1 MSSRKAIAAV
11 AIDRKFEPQIDGQFD
26 AKVDPKKRALVIV
39 GLIVVTAFSFWFFS
53 RYPDLDRKAQMAE
66 AASSIGDISPWP
78 VVSIDAQSHFL
89 VRWALT
95 TVNWVHANLR
105 GMGFG
110 LAIAA
115 MVLTLIN
122 YFPNLRRGAGPWSNS
137 ALGVAIGVPL
147 GLCVNC
153 SAPVFKSVLR
163 SGRVETA
170 FALMLSSPTLNI
182 VTLSMVFSLFPL
194 YMALTKVAV
203 SLVVLFVA
211 VPLLS
216 RAFGIDHAKNLADL
230 AGTGP
235 VCALAGTAA
244 VPSIAPIASMATM
257 PQMPQLQGG
266 ESWRHALPHAFIDF
280 LRRLLYLSVR
290 LVPLMVFAGS
300 LGALLVLLHP
310 TADLARYD
318 GLGAILVTAA
328 IGVVLPVPIAFDVML
343 ASSLA
348 AQGLP
353 TPVVLT
359 LLCTL
364 GSFSVLA
371 FLFVATSASKRWAFA
386 LLGVFFGLG
395 TLAGVAADPLHDRFL
410 LTPEL
415 AKIAGV
421 SFTAGRPA
429 TAPVLAAS
437 SARGAAPPVEFT
449 TVSSAGGIRVSRAPF
464 RPATPA
470 DTPTFVQHEGP
481 ALGLATGWRYDVR
494 DYSDPFWIGRGTAS
508 GDFNR
513 DGWQDIAFGSDDGVL
528 LYANRGGRFEAVP
541 LRNAQDN
548 HLRIYA
554 VAFADM
560 DNDGWP
566 DLVITSFNHGNFVL
580 YNRRGE
586 FDYAQRVAL
595 PNNAGVLT
603 VSPAFADIDGNG
615 LLDIVNGNMALG
627 VVTGSHQMARG
638 RANSVLFNGGVAG
651 FRDAP
656 LETDSGETMSTL
668 VSDLN
673 NDGRLDLYFGNDFIA
688 PDKLLLG
695 TGNGFAPANA
705 QSALLAR
712 TPFFSMSA
720 DTADIDNDL
729 QLDLLSFGTTS
740 PAKDTGKAPIDG
752 VAPAT
757 YTQAKW
763 TAAACDSMVDTGYRD
778 QCRRVRETNFLA
790 DTRPEKAVDVVRCK
804 ALSDPHEVKGCLLV
818 AMWHLITH
826 HSDPGE
832 CKTRFGADAL
842 IGEVCEILAARGRL
856 ITQRDSA
863 DALAQGDGNFVYRF
877 DGHAL
882 VDINRDSPGAFVHP
896 GGWTWNAKFAD
907 LDNDGYQDIFNADGA
922 VRGNGYGFNVF
933 MHNIDGKRFEQRQF
947 SQGLVDD
954 FGIYSYTFIDYDND
968 GDLDIIANGAVGP
981 VRVFENRSTDGH
993 RSVAVSVIDGK
1004 GNRFG
1009 IGAKVFIR
1017 YAGVSGQQSGQQVR
1031 EIKASGGYMSF
1042 DASVAF
1048 FGLGKVEHI
1057 DQIRVRWRDGTD
1069 SVVQGPFA
1077 AGHHYRVEREP

>member
-1 MSSRKAIAAV
+1 MSN
-11 AIDRKFEPQIDGQFD
+11 GN
-26 AKVDPKKRALVIV
+26 ALVSVALDPRLDRNKRTLIIL

-53 RYPDLDRKAQMAE
+53 RYPDLDRKAQMA
-66 AASSIGDISPWP
+66 AGASSIGDISPWP
-78 VVSIDAQSHFL
+78 VVSVDAQAHF
-89 VRWALT
+89 VKRWLLT

-110 LAIAA
+110 IAIAA
-115 MVLTLIN
+115 MVLTLIG
-122 YFPNLRRGAGPWSNS
+122 YFPNLRRGKGPWANS
-137 ALGVAIGVPL
+137 AIGVAIGVPL

-203 SLVVLFVA
+203 SLIVLFVA

-216 RAFGIDHAKNLADL
+216 RAFGVDHSRNLAD
-230 AGTGP
+230 AQP
-235 VCALAGTAA
+235 AVPACALPSASAATPLSAAQAGA
-244 VPSIAPIASMATM
+244 VEVLPCPR
-257 PQMPQLQGG
+257 P
-266 ESWRHALPHAFIDF
+266 ESWLHAGLHAGADF
-280 LRRLLYLSVR
+280 LRRLAYLSVR
-290 LVPLMVFAGS
+290 LIPLMVFAGS

-310 TADLARYD
+310 TSDLAQYD
-318 GLGAILVTAA
+318 GLGAILATAA

-348 AQGLP
+348 SQGLP

-386 LLGVFFGLG
+386 LLGVFFALG
-395 TLAGVAADPLHDRFL
+395 TSAGLAADPLHGRFL
-410 LTPEL
+410 LDAEL
-415 AKIAGV
+415 RKIAGV
-421 SFTAGRPA
+421 SFAAQHPRATPPRAVAGSR
-429 TAPVLAAS
+429 
-437 SARGAAPPVEFT
+437 SAAAPIQFT
-449 TVSSAGGIRVSRAPF
+449 TVLTGAGVRVSRAPF
-464 RPATPA
+464 GAATKSATPN
-470 DTPTFVQHEGP
+470 FVQHEGP
-481 ALGLATGWRYDVR
+481 ALGLNLGWRYDVR

-513 DGWQDIAFGSDDGVL
+513 DGWQDIAFGSDAGVL
-528 LYANRGGRFEAVP
+528 LYVNRGGRFEAVP
-541 LRNAQDN
+541 LRNAQEN
-548 HLRIYA
+548 HLKVYA
-554 VAFADM
+554 VAFVDI
-560 DNDGWP
+560 DNDAWP

-580 YNRRGE
+580 YNQRGE
-586 FDYAQRVAL
+586 FDYSKRVGL
-595 PNNAGVLT
+595 PNNQGVLT

-615 LLDIVNGNMALG
+615 LLDVVNGNMALG

-638 RANSVLFNGGVAG
+638 RANSVLFNGGAAG
-651 FRDAP
+651 FRDVA

-673 NDGRLDLYFGNDFIA
+673 NDGQLDIYFGNDFIA

-695 TGNGFAPANA
+695 STHGFNA
-705 QSALLAR
+705 VNAVNPQGALLAR

-729 QLDLLSFGTTS
+729 RLDLLTFGTTS
-740 PAKDTGKAPIDG
+740 TAKDTGKAVIDG
-752 VAPAT
+752 VASAT
-757 YTQAKW
+757 YTKAKW
-763 TAAACDSMVDTGYRD
+763 TAAACKTIHDTAYRE

-790 DTRPEKAVDVVRCK
+790 ETRPVKTVDVERCK
-804 ALSDPHEVKGCLLV
+804 ALDDPHQIKGCLLV
-818 AMWHLITH
+818 AMWHLITN
-826 HSDPGE
+826 HSDPRE
-832 CKTRFGADAL
+832 CKARFGADAL
-842 IGEVCEILAARGRL
+842 IGEVCEILGARGR
-856 ITQRDSA
+856 IVAQRDIAGS
-863 DALAQGDGNFVYRF
+863 LAQSDANFLYRF
-877 DGHAL
+877 DGQAL
-882 VDINRDSPGAFVHP
+882 VDINRDSPQAFVHP

-907 LDNDGYQDIFNADGA
+907 LDNDGFQDIFNADAA
-922 VRGNGYGFNVF
+922 VRGNGYGFNVY
-933 MHNIDGKRFEQRQF
+933 MRNVEGKRFEQRQF

-954 FGIYSYTFIDYDND
+954 FGIYSFTYVDYDND

-981 VRVFENRSTDGH
+981 VRIFENRSTQDR
-993 RSVAVSVIDGK
+993 RSLAVSVSDAR

-1017 YAGVSGQQSGQQVR
+1017 YTGGSGQQMR
-1031 EIKASGGYMSF
+1031 EIKAGGGYLSF
-1042 DASVAF
+1042 DAPLAF
-1048 FGLGKVEHI
+1048 FGLGDVDRVE
-1057 DQIRVRWRDGTD
+1057 QIRVRWRDGTET
-1069 SVVQGPFA
+1069 SLPGPFA
-1077 AGHHYRVEREP
+1077 TGYHYRVERD

>member
-1 MSSRKAIAAV
+1 MLRSNAIAAT
-11 AIDRKFEPQIDGQFD
+11 QFD
-26 AKVDPKKRALVIV
+26 PKRRALVVI

-66 AASSIGDISPWP
+66 AASHIGDISPWP
-78 VVSIDAQSHFL
+78 VVSVDAQAHF
-89 VRWALT
+89 VKRWALT
-95 TVNWVHANLR
+95 TMNWVHANMR
-105 GMGFG
+105 GMSFG
-110 LAIAA
+110 IAIAA
-115 MVLTLIN
+115 MVLTLLH

-137 ALGVAIGVPL
+137 AIGVAIGVPL

-203 SLVVLFVA
+203 SLIVLFVA

-216 RAFGIDHAKNLADL
+216 RAFGVDHARNLADAQVAGQACALSAMSPAAPL
-230 AGTGP
+230 AG
-235 VCALAGTAA
+235 
-244 VPSIAPIASMATM
+244 PSAT
-257 PQMPQLQGG
+257 PLGVLPYPGREPWL
-266 ESWRHALPHAFIDF
+266 HALTHAGADF
-280 LRRLLYLSVR
+280 LRRLVELSVR

-318 GLGAILVTAA
+318 GIGAILATAA

-348 AQGLP
+348 SQGLP
-353 TPVVLT
+353 APVVLT

-371 FLFVATSASKRWAFA
+371 FLFVATSGSKRWAFA
-386 LLGVFFGLG
+386 LLGVFFALG
-395 TLAGVAADPLHDRFL
+395 TSAGLAADPLHGRFL
-410 LTPEL
+410 LDSEL
-415 AKIAGV
+415 RKIGGV
-421 SFTAGRPA
+421 SFAAERPVAASARA
-429 TAPVLAAS
+429 TAAS
-437 SARGAAPPVEFT
+437 RGAAPPVEFT
-449 TVSSAGGIRVSRAPF
+449 HVLTGAGVRVSRAPF
-464 RPATPA
+464 GPATESA
-470 DTPTFVQHEGP
+470 TPTFVQHEGP
-481 ALGLATGWRYDVR
+481 ALGLTLGWRYDVR

-528 LYANRGGRFEAVP
+528 LYVNRGGRFEALP

-554 VAFADM
+554 VAFVDI
-560 DNDGWP
+560 DNDAWP

-580 YNRRGE
+580 YNQRGE
-586 FDYAQRVAL
+586 FDYGKRVAL
-595 PNNAGVLT
+595 PNNHGVLT

-615 LLDIVNGNMALG
+615 LLDVVNGNMALG

-638 RANSVLFNGGVAG
+638 RANSVLFNGGAAG

-688 PDKLLLG
+688 PDKLMLG
-695 TGNGFAPANA
+695 SVNGFKAVNA
-705 QSALLAR
+705 HSPLLAR

-729 QLDLLSFGTTS
+729 QLDLLTFGTTS
-740 PAKDTGKAPIDG
+740 TAKDTGKLAIDG

-763 TAAACDSMVDTGYRD
+763 SVAACDSIRDTAYRE

-790 DTRPEKAVDVVRCK
+790 ETRPVKSVDVQRCK
-804 ALSDPHEVKGCLLV
+804 SLGDPIEAKGCLLV
-818 AMWHLITH
+818 AMWHLITN
-826 HSDPGE
+826 HSDPRE

-842 IGEVCEILAARGRL
+842 IGEVCEILGARGRIVGQSDIVGSL
-856 ITQRDSA
+856 V
-863 DALAQGDGNFVYRF
+863 QGDANFVYRF
-877 DGHAL
+877 DGKVL
-882 VDINRDSPGAFVHP
+882 VDINRDDPQAFLHP

-907 LDNDGYQDIFNADGA
+907 LDNDGFQDIFNADGA
-922 VRGNGYGFNVF
+922 VRGSGYGFNVY
-933 MHNIDGKRFEQRQF
+933 MHNVQGKRFEQRQF

-954 FGIYSYTFIDYDND
+954 FGIYSFTFVDYDND

-981 VRVFENRSTDGH
+981 VRIFENRGTQGRHSL
-993 RSVAVSVIDGK
+993 AVSVNDVR
-1004 GNRFG
+1004 GNRLG

-1017 YAGVSGQQSGQQVR
+1017 YAGGSGQQVR
-1031 EIKASGGYMSF
+1031 EIKASGGYLSF
-1042 DASVAF
+1042 DAPVAF
-1048 FGLGKVEHI
+1048 FGLGEVDRVE
-1057 DQIRVRWRDGTD
+1057 QIRVRWRDGTET
-1069 SVVQGPFA
+1069 SVPGPFA
-1077 AGHHYRVEREP
+1077 AGYHYRVERD

>member
-1 MSSRKAIAAV
+1 MSNSNALAPV
-11 AIDRKFEPQIDGQFD
+11 AIDPKFGPGFD
-26 AKVDPKKRALVIV
+26 LKKRTLVIV
-39 GLIVVTAFSFWFFS
+39 GLIVATAFSFWFFS

-78 VVSIDAQSHFL
+78 VVSVDAQAHFL
-89 VRWALT
+89 VRWVLT

-110 LAIAA
+110 LALAA
-115 MVLTLIN
+115 MVLTLIG

-203 SLVVLFVA
+203 SLMVLFVA

-216 RAFGIDHAKNLADL
+216 RAFGIDHALNLADRP
-230 AGTGP
+230 GTDP
-235 VCALAGTAA
+235 VCSFAGAA
-244 VPSIAPIASMATM
+244 DVPPTTPM
-257 PQMPQLQGG
+257 PPMPGS
-266 ESWRHALPHAFIDF
+266 EPWRHALPHAFADF

-290 LVPLMVFAGS
+290 LVPLMLFAGS

-371 FLFVATSASKRWAFA
+371 FLFVASSASKRWAFA

-395 TLAGVAADPLHDRFL
+395 TLAGLAADPLHDRFL

-421 SFTAGRPA
+421 SFTAGRSAAAPA
-429 TAPVLAAS
+429 GADG
-437 SARGAAPPVEFT
+437 SARGAAAPVEFT
-449 TVSSAGGIRVSRAPF
+449 TVSSAAGVRVSRAPF
-464 RPATPA
+464 RPATLA

-513 DGWQDIAFGSDDGVL
+513 DGWQDLAFGSDDGVL
-528 LYANRGGRFEAVP
+528 VYANRGGRFEALP

-554 VAFADM
+554 VAFVDM

-586 FDYAQRVAL
+586 FDYAQRLAL
-595 PNNAGVLT
+595 PNNAGILT

-627 VVTGSHQMARG
+627 VVTGSHHMARG
-638 RANSVLFNGGVAG
+638 RANSVLFNGGAAG

-656 LETDSGETMSTL
+656 LETESGETMSTL

-673 NDGRLDLYFGNDFIA
+673 NDGRQDLYFGNDFIA

-695 TGNGFAPANA
+695 SGNGFSAVNA

-729 QLDLLSFGTTS
+729 QLDFLSFGTTAT
-740 PAKDTGKAPIDG
+740 AKDTGRTPIDG

-763 TAAACDSMVDTGYRD
+763 TAATCDSMVDTGYRD

-790 DTRPEKAVDVVRCK
+790 DTRPEKAVDVARCK
-804 ALSDPHEVKGCLLV
+804 ALSDPHEAKGCLLV

-826 HSDPGE
+826 HSDPRE

-842 IGEVCEILAARGRL
+842 IGEVCDILAARGRL
-856 ITQRDSA
+856 VGQRDNA

-877 DGHAL
+877 DGRAL
-882 VDINRDSPGAFVHP
+882 VDINRDNPGAFVHP

-933 MHNIDGKRFEQRQF
+933 MHNIEGKRFEQRQF

-981 VRVFENRSTDGH
+981 VRVFENRSTRDH
-993 RSVAVSVIDGK
+993 RSLAVSVNDGR

-1017 YAGVSGQQSGQQVR
+1017 YAGGSGQQVR
-1031 EIKASGGYMSF
+1031 EIKGSGGYMSF
-1042 DASVAF
+1042 DAPVAF
-1048 FGLGKVEHI
+1048 FGLGKVDQV
-1057 DQIRVRWRDGTD
+1057 DQIRVRWRDGTET
-1069 SVVQGPFA
+1069 SVQGPFA

>member
-1 MSSRKAIAAV
+1 MSNSNVIASLASV
-11 AIDRKFEPQIDGQFD
+11 ALDPRLDRT
-26 AKVDPKKRALVIV
+26 KRTLVIV
-39 GLIVVTAFSFWFFS
+39 ALIAVTAFSFWFFS

-78 VVSIDAQSHFL
+78 VVSVDAQAHF
-89 VRWALT
+89 VKRWVLT
-95 TVNWVHANLR
+95 TVNWVHANMR
-105 GMGFG
+105 GMSFG
-110 LAIAA
+110 IAIAA
-115 MVLTLIN
+115 LVLTLIN
-122 YFPNLRRGAGPWSNS
+122 YFPTLRRGAGPWSNS
-137 ALGVAIGVPL
+137 AIGVAIGVPL

-194 YMALTKVAV
+194 YMALTKVVV
-203 SLVVLFVA
+203 SLIVLFVA

-216 RAFGIDHAKNLADL
+216 RAFGVDHARNLADARVAGL
-230 AGTGP
+230 A
-235 VCALAGTAA
+235 CALPAA
-244 VPSIAPIASMATM
+244 PGGAAREGASRVPPN
-257 PQMPQLQGG
+257 PNP
-266 ESWRHALPHAFIDF
+266 ESWLHALAHAFTDF
-280 LRRLLYLSVR
+280 LRRLVYLSVR

-348 AQGLP
+348 SQGLP
-353 TPVVLT
+353 APVVLT

-386 LLGVFFGLG
+386 LLGVFFTLG
-395 TLAGVAADPLHDRFL
+395 TVAGLAAKPLHEHFL
-410 LTPEL
+410 LAPEL
-415 AKIAGV
+415 QKIADAWFPGDR
-421 SFTAGRPA
+421 SAA
-429 TAPVLAAS
+429 TIGMAAAEAS
-437 SARGAAPPVEFT
+437 SAAPHVDFVP
-449 TVSSAGGIRVSRAPF
+449 VSSAGGVRVSRAPF
-464 RPATPA
+464 RAA
-470 DTPTFVQHEGP
+470 LGSATPTFVQHEGP
-481 ALGLATGWRYDVR
+481 SLGLTKGWRYDVR

-528 LYANRGGRFEAVP
+528 LYVNRGGRFEPVP

-554 VAFADM
+554 VAFVDLN
-560 DNDGWP
+560 NDAWP
-566 DLVITSFNHGNFVL
+566 DLAITSFNHGNYVI
-580 YNRRGE
+580 YNQRGE

-595 PNNAGVLT
+595 PNHGGVLT
-603 VSPAFADIDGNG
+603 VSPAFADVDGNG

-638 RANSVLFNGGVAG
+638 RANSIVFNGGAAG
-651 FRDAP
+651 FRDVP

-668 VSDLN
+668 VSDLDN
-673 NDGRLDLYFGNDFIA
+673 NGRLDLYFGNDFIA
-688 PDKLLLG
+688 PDKLMLG
-695 TGNGFAPANA
+695 TANGFK
-705 QSALLAR
+705 ALDASNMLAR

-720 DTADIDNDL
+720 DSADIDNDL
-729 QLDLLSFGTTS
+729 KLDFLSFGTTS
-740 PAKDTGKAPIDG
+740 TAKDTGKASIDG
-752 VAPAT
+752 VAPT
-757 YTQAKW
+757 VYSQAKW
-763 TAAACDSMVDTGYRD
+763 TVATCDSIQDASTRD
-778 QCRRVRETNFLA
+778 QCRRVRESNFLA
-790 DTRPEKAVDVVRCK
+790 ETRNVKTVDVERCK
-804 ALSDPHEVKGCLLV
+804 ALGDAHQVNGCLLV

-826 HSDPGE
+826 HSDPSE
-832 CKTRFGADAL
+832 CATRFGSDTL
-842 IGEVCEILAARGRL
+842 IREVCEVLGARGRL
-856 ITQRDSA
+856 VTQRDSA
-863 DALAQGDGNFVYRF
+863 GALAQADGNFVYRF
-877 DGHAL
+877 DGQAW
-882 VDINRDSPGAFVHP
+882 VDVNRDHPGAFVHP

-922 VRGNGYGFNVF
+922 VRGNGYGFNVY
-933 MHNIDGKRFEQRQF
+933 MHNVDGKRFEQRQF

-954 FGIYSYTFIDYDND
+954 FGIYSFTFVDYDND
-968 GDLDIIANGAVGP
+968 GDLDIIANGGVGP
-981 VRVFENRSTDGH
+981 VRIFENRGTQER
-993 RSVAVSVIDGK
+993 RSLAVSLNDAK
-1004 GNRFG
+1004 GNRAG

-1017 YAGVSGQQSGQQVR
+1017 LAGGAGQQMR

-1042 DASVAF
+1042 DAPVAH
-1048 FGLGKVEHI
+1048 FGLGQTDHVEE
-1057 DQIRVRWRDGTD
+1057 IRVRWRDGTET
-1069 SVVQGPFA
+1069 VLPGPFA
-1077 AGHHYRVEREP
+1077 AGYHYRVERD